1 MKVAYLLT
9 WTLVLLFVLITQN
22 GAASEHDSDSCL
34 DCHTSIGKFPAI
46 IDDWKNSKHA
56 EYGVSCG
63 DCHIADPA
71 DPDAT
76 AHMGS
81 YISPVVSASD
91 CGSCHVAEFEENTRS
106 LHALGAKYYELD
118 FDNEGLPYLESK
130 IAVDGETIVNHDATV
145 NGCQACHGT
154 NMTGKSTDDPSVW
167 PNNGIGRINPD
178 GSLGSCASCHTRHL
192 FSVEEARKPES
203 CEQCHLGPDH
213 PQAEIF
219 FESKHGSIYNTEGD
233 EWNWDY
239 EEWVAGEDYRTP
251 TCAVCHMS
259 GTDELDPT
267 HDVSSRLSW
276 ELETPISRRTD
287 NTANVLGTSISDG
300 STWQEK
306 RDRMYSVCE
315 QCHSDDWI
323 ANYYE
328 NADTA
333 VELYNRKYTD
343 SKLIVEELREEGL
356 LTEQDFDEPIEFK
369 IYEMWHH
376 EGRRARMGAF
386 MLGPDFVQWHG
397 FYELLKDKAEL
408 EEMAEQIRLNAELE
422 SQLGT
427 EGTSTG
433 NDVDTSSLPGFKA
446 LFAIACIFGAVFVS
460 LRKRG

>member
-1 MKVAYLLT
+1 M
-9 WTLVLLFVLITQN
+9 
-22 GAASEHDSDSCL
+22 D
-34 DCHTSIGKFPAI
+34 KFPAI
-46 IDDWKNSKHA
+46 IDDWENSKHA
-56 EYGVSCG
+56 ESGVSCG
-63 DCHIADPA
+63 DCHIADAA
-71 DPDAT
+71 DPDAME
-76 AHMGS
+76 HMGS
-81 YISPVVSASD
+81 HISPVVSASD
-91 CGSCHVAEFEENTRS
+91 CGFCHDTEFEENTRS

-118 FDNEGLPYLESK
+118 FNNEGLSYIESK
-130 IAVDGETIVNHDATV
+130 VTVDGEKIVNHDATV

-154 NMTGKSTDDPSVW
+154 NMTGKSTDDPRAW

-233 EWNWDY
+233 EWNWTD
-239 EEWVAGEDYRTP
+239 EEWVAGEDYRAP

-259 GTDELDPT
+259 GTDELEPT

-276 ELETPISRRTD
+276 ELEAPISRRTD
-287 NTANVLGTSISDG
+287 NTANVFGTPISDG

-323 ANYYE
+323 SNYYE
-328 NADTA
+328 NADTT
-333 VELYNRKYTD
+333 VELYNSKYND
-343 SKLIVEELREEGL
+343 SKLVVDGLREDGL

-369 IYEMWHH
+369 IYEIWHH

-397 FYELLKDKAEL
+397 FYELKKDKAEL
-408 EEMAEQIRLNAELE
+408 DDMAQQIRLNAELE
-422 SQLGT
+422 SRLGY
-427 EGTSTG
+427 EGTFTG
-433 NDVDTSSLPGFKA
+433 NDSDTSTLPGFEVLLA
-446 LFAIACIFGAVFVS
+446 LTCVFGAVFVCF
-460 LRKRG
+460 RKRS